1 MIAAQIAKP
10 STLIDLIAQVK
21 QAFSLM
27 ADTTPIMVGKGY
39 LTKTKDSQT
48 NVGAVPRVVF
58 APEAL
63 AGSGKIESPIEMG
76 KAGSMVHSCIVYVR
90 AKESG
95 DDIDRWKATYA
106 LADRVIDCIQ
116 TAATGRVEWLT
127 LDDGSAIDS
136 DGFGAELV
144 FGFTYQRDI
153 EHDPARWALAPAGSD
168 TSARRPH
175 PPPGTPSAGGS
186 IDPVT
191 TTPKNPGE

>member
-1 MIAAQIAKP
+1 MTLAAQLATP

-27 ADTTPIMVGKGY
+27 ADTTPIQVGKAY
-39 LTKTKDSQT
+39 LAKNKEGQANIGS
-48 NVGAVPRVVF
+48 APRVIF

-63 AGSGKIESPIEMG
+63 SGSGKIEPPQEMG
-76 KAGSMVHSCIVYVR
+76 KAGAMVHTCIVYVKG
-90 AKESG
+90 KESG

-116 TAATGRVEWLT
+116 VAGTGRVEWLS

-144 FGFTYQRDI
+144 FGFIYRRDI
-153 EHDPARWALAPAGSD
+153 LHDAVRWSLPAADEDSSAAKPYPPPGIPAGSV
-168 TSARRPH
+168 TINP
-175 PPPGTPSAGGS
+175 
-186 IDPVT
+186 T
-191 TTPKNPGE
+191 TTPPS

>member
-1 MIAAQIAKP
+1 MSFVPLGVQNAAP

-27 ADTTPIMVGKGY
+27 GDNTPIQVGKAY
-39 LTKTKDSQT
+39 LAKNKEGQT
-48 NVGAVPRVVF
+48 NIGSAPRVVF

-63 AGSGKIESPIEMG
+63 SGAGKIEPPIEMG
-76 KAGSMVHSCIVYVR
+76 KAASMVHSCLVYVR

-106 LADRVIDCIQ
+106 LADRVISCIQ
-116 TAATGRVEWLT
+116 TAATGRLEWQS

-144 FGFTYQRDI
+144 FGFTYERDI
-153 EHDPARWALAPAGSD
+153 FHDAARWNLPPAD
-168 TSARRPH
+168 ADNSAKKPH
-175 PPPGTPSAGGS
+175 PPPGIPASSVTIEP
-186 IDPVT
+186 T
-191 TTPKNPGE
+191 TTPPS

>member
-1 MIAAQIAKP
+1 MIAAQIATP

-27 ADTTPIMVGKGY
+27 ADATPIMVGKAY
-39 LTKTKDSQT
+39 LTKNKEGQT
-48 NVGAVPRVVF
+48 NIGSAPRVVF

-63 AGSGKIESPIEMG
+63 SGSGKIEPPLEMG
-76 KAGSMVHSCIVYVR
+76 KAGSMVHSCVVYVR

-95 DDIDRWKATYA
+95 DDIARWKATYA

-127 LDDGSAIDS
+127 LDDGSPIDS

-144 FGFTYQRDI
+144 FGFTYRRDI
-153 EHDPARWALAPAGSD
+153 EHDPKRWALPPAGSD

-175 PPPGTPSAGGS
+175 PPPGIPADSVTIEP
-186 IDPVT
+186 T
-191 TTPKNPGE
+191 TTPPES